1 MVKFKTLG
9 IINNKYKRFYI
20 NFKMSQITRTAIIT
34 GASKGIGRA
43 LALHLAKQNFQ
54 LSLIARNVGELKD
67 LATEISEIGHRP
79 LYFAGDVADENF
91 VKMSVEKTAQTFQK
105 LDFMINNAGIGAFGS
120 TDSITVKQ
128 WDQVFSTNVKGTF
141 LFSQAV
147 LPYMKKVKRGH
158 IISIASDVAKRVF
171 ENGALYCAS
180 KYAQH
185 AFTEALRK
193 EIRKDGIKVSVVY
206 SGLVDSMFHS
216 EPQGDPLH
224 KDWLSPEDMAESIY
238 FIMNQP
244 AHVVIDELMI
254 HPLSQEY

>member
-1 MVKFKTLG
+1 M
-9 IINNKYKRFYI
+9 
-20 NFKMSQITRTAIIT
+20 QTAIIT

-43 LALHLAKQNFQ
+43 LAILLAKQNFQ

-67 LATEISEIGHRP
+67 LAAEITEIGHRP
-79 LYFAGDVADENF
+79 LYFAGDVADEEF
-91 VKMSVEKTAQTFQK
+91 VKMVVEKTAHTFQRI
-105 LDFMINNAGIGAFGS
+105 DFMINNAGVGAFGPIES
-120 TDSITVKQ
+120 YTSQQ

-147 LPYMKKVKRGH
+147 LPTMKSAKKGH

-171 ENGALYCAS
+171 DGGSLYCAS

-185 AFTEALRK
+185 AFSEALRK

-206 SGLVDSMFHS
+206 SGLVDSMFHR
-216 EPQGDPLH
+216 EPQGDPSH
-224 KDWLSPEDMAESIY
+224 KDWLSPEDMAESIA

-254 HPLSQEY
+254 HPLNQEY